1 LNNFRNIFVP
11 DIDPRYNEQGK
22 GILTKIILP
31 ELGEGIVKA
40 TIACWHAKVGDSLQE
55 GQEVCEAV
63 TDKATFVIEA
73 PASGKLKSISVN
85 EGQEGMVGG
94 VLGIIE

>member
-1 LNNFRNIFVP
+1 M
-11 DIDPRYNEQGK
+11 
-22 GILTKIILP
+22 TKIILP

-63 TDKATFVIEA
+63 TDKASFVIEA
-73 PASGKLKSISVN
+73 PIAGRLQSIAVN
-85 EGQEGMVGG
+85 EGQEGLVGG
-94 VLGIIE
+94 TLGVIE